1 MSKKAVVFGSLFS
14 FLLVNSTLA
23 EAPNFQSGFLVGGD
37 VGGSYGTGTFNA
49 SFRDG
54 KPVVPEGTV
63 SGGASNSAGLVGV
76 IGGYR
81 FVSDQ
86 GATFGVD
93 ISANYLSGNELKK
106 RFNQTGSPFDNRL
119 KRDFNVVPGF
129 SFGKIIYD
137 QFHIA
142 LGMGLGI
149 TQVKHRVDNVL
160 ANTSV
165 SSSQTALGFVPSI
178 GAEYAYT
185 KHISFIGNVSYE
197 MYRKVNSNFGQNV
210 APSLPGSSYWS
221 AIKPKFLTPKAGIIY
236 RF

>member
-54 KPVVPEGTV
+54 MGLVVPSVV

-81 FVSDQ
+81 FVFDQ

-119 KRDFNVVPGF
+119 KRDFNIVPGF

-142 LGMGLGI
+142 IGMGLGI
-149 TQVKHRVDNVL
+149 SQLKHHVGNVE
-160 ANTSV
+160 AKVSV
-165 SSSQTALGFVPSI
+165 SSSQTALGFVPSV

-210 APSLPGSSYWS
+210 APGLRGSGYWS

>member
-1 MSKKAVVFGSLFS
+1 MLKKAVVFGSLLS
-14 FLLVNSTLA
+14 SLLVNSAWA

-37 VGGSYGTGTFNA
+37 VGYSYGSGTFNA
-49 SFRDG
+49 NFKDG
-54 KPVVPEGTV
+54 TPFVSPVV
-63 SGGASNSAGLVGV
+63 SGSASSSAGLVGV

-81 FVSDQ
+81 FIFNQ
-86 GATFGVD
+86 GSTFGVD
-93 ISANYLSGNELKK
+93 VSANYLAGNEIKK
-106 RFNQTGSPFDNRL
+106 RFNQTGSLFDNRL
-119 KRDFNVVPGF
+119 ERDFNVVPSF

-142 LGMGLGI
+142 LGLGLGI
-149 TQVKHRVDNVL
+149 TQFKHRVDNLEASV
-160 ANTSV
+160 SV
-165 SSSQTALGFVPSI
+165 SSSQTKLGFVPSV

-210 APSLPGSSYWS
+210 APGVRGSGYWS
-221 AIKPKFLTPKAGIIY
+221 AIKPKFLTPKAGIVY

>member
-1 MSKKAVVFGSLFS
+1 MLKKAVVFGSLFS
-14 FLLVNSTLA
+14 SLLPHSALA
-23 EAPNFQSGFLVGGD
+23 ETPNFQSGFLVGGD
-37 VGGSYGTGTFNA
+37 VGYSYGTGTFNS

-54 KPVVPEGTV
+54 MGLGAPPVV
-63 SGGASNSAGLVGV
+63 SGSASSSTGLIGI

-81 FVSDQ
+81 FISNQ
-86 GATFGVD
+86 GSTFGVD
-93 ISANYLSGNELKK
+93 VSANYLPGNEFKK

-119 KRDFNVVPGF
+119 KREFNVIPSF

-149 TQVKHRVDNVL
+149 TQLKHRVDNVL
-160 ANTSV
+160 ASASV
-165 SSSQTALGFVPSI
+165 SSSQTTLGFVPSV

-185 KHISFIGNVSYE
+185 KHISFIGKVSYE

-210 APSLPGSSYWS
+210 APSLPGSGYWS